1 MDLNIIDKITLFF
14 NLNFNSFLAIE
25 ELLIFI
31 LILSFLIINLKY
43 KNNKVKI
50 FIPFLLLFIVSL
62 AMFLYGSS
70 ILYVLE
76 EIVKGIIYAIY
87 FPNII
92 FYIITVIISFSIMI
106 YTILSNKL
114 TNKEKIVNYLL
125 CGIHLYLF
133 ILFITNCLDLNV
145 SLVRPSKIYK
155 HDELYVLVQSCQLVF
170 VVNIIYQS
178 VKMLVRK
185 LKNKSKNDIM
195 DRKWGRYER
204 EIN

>member
-62 AMFLYGSS
+62 AMFLYGNS

-114 TNKEKIVNYLL
+114 TNKEKIINYLL

-145 SLVRPSKIYK
+145 SLVRPSRIYK

-195 DRKWGRYER
+195 DRK
-204 EIN
+204 

>member
-14 NLNFNSFLAIE
+14 KLNFNSFLAIE

-31 LILSFLIINLKY
+31 VILSFLLINLKY

-62 AMFLYGSS
+62 CIFLYSSS

-92 FYIITVIISFSIMI
+92 FYIITVIISFSLMI

-170 VVNIIYQS
+170 VVNVIYQG
-178 VKMLVRK
+178 VKQLIRK
-185 LKNKSKNDIM
+185 LKNKSKDDII
-195 DRKWGRYER
+195 DKK
-204 EIN
+204 

>member
-92 FYIITVIISFSIMI
+92 FYIITVITSFSIMI

-114 TNKEKIVNYLL
+114 TNKEKIINYLL

-195 DRKWGRYER
+195 DRK
-204 EIN
+204 

>member
-1 MDLNIIDKITLFF
+1 MDLNIIDKIILFF
-14 NLNFNSFLAIE
+14 KLNFNSFLAIE

-114 TNKEKIVNYLL
+114 TNKEKIINYLL

-145 SLVRPSKIYK
+145 SLVRLSKIYK

-195 DRKWGRYER
+195 DRK
-204 EIN
+204 

>member
-14 NLNFNSFLAIE
+14 KLNFNSFLAIE

-31 LILSFLIINLKY
+31 IILSFLFINLKY

-106 YTILSNKL
+106 YTILSNRL
-114 TNKEKIVNYLL
+114 TNKEKIINYLL

-145 SLVRPSKIYK
+145 SLIRPSKIYK

-178 VKMLVRK
+178 VKRLVRK
-185 LKNKSKNDIM
+185 LKNKSRNDIM
-195 DRKWGRYER
+195 DRK
-204 EIN
+204 

>member
-1 MDLNIIDKITLFF
+1 MDLNIIDKIILFF

-114 TNKEKIVNYLL
+114 TNKEKIINYLL

-145 SLVRPSKIYK
+145 SLVRPSRIYK

-195 DRKWGRYER
+195 DRK
-204 EIN
+204 

>member
-145 SLVRPSKIYK
+145 SLVRPSRIYK

-195 DRKWGRYER
+195 DRK
-204 EIN
+204 

>member
-14 NLNFNSFLAIE
+14 KLNFNSFLAIE

-62 AMFLYGSS
+62 AMFLYGNS

-114 TNKEKIVNYLL
+114 TNKEKIINYLL

-145 SLVRPSKIYK
+145 SLVRPSRIYK

-185 LKNKSKNDIM
+185 LKNNSKNDIM
-195 DRKWGRYER
+195 DRK
-204 EIN
+204 

>member
-76 EIVKGIIYAIY
+76 EIIKGIIYAIY

-114 TNKEKIVNYLL
+114 TNKEKIINYLL

-145 SLVRPSKIYK
+145 SLVRPSRIYK

-195 DRKWGRYER
+195 DRK
-204 EIN
+204 

>member
-14 NLNFNSFLAIE
+14 KLNFNSFLAIE

-114 TNKEKIVNYLL
+114 TNKEKIINYLL

-145 SLVRPSKIYK
+145 SLVRPSRIYK

-195 DRKWGRYER
+195 DRK
-204 EIN
+204 

>member
-1 MDLNIIDKITLFF
+1 LDLNIIDKITLFF
-14 NLNFNSFLAIE
+14 KLNFNSFLAIE

-31 LILSFLIINLKY
+31 IILSFLLINLKY

-62 AMFLYGSS
+62 CIFLYSSS

-92 FYIITVIISFSIMI
+92 FYLITVIISFSLMI

-114 TNKEKIVNYLL
+114 TNKEKIINYLL

-133 ILFITNCLDLNV
+133 ILFVTNCLDLNV

-170 VVNIIYQS
+170 VVNVIYQG
-178 VKMLVRK
+178 VKQLVRK
-185 LKNKSKNDIM
+185 LKNNSKNDIIN
-195 DRKWGRYER
+195 RK
-204 EIN
+204 

>member
-62 AMFLYGSS
+62 AMFLYGNS

-125 CGIHLYLF
+125 CAIHLYLF

-145 SLVRPSKIYK
+145 SLVRPSRIYK

-178 VKMLVRK
+178 VKRLVRK

-195 DRKWGRYER
+195 DRK
-204 EIN
+204 

>member
-14 NLNFNSFLAIE
+14 KLNFNSFLAIE

-114 TNKEKIVNYLL
+114 TNKEKIINYLL

-170 VVNIIYQS
+170 VVNIVYQS
-178 VKMLVRK
+178 VKRLVRK

-195 DRKWGRYER
+195 DRKWGCYER

>member
-92 FYIITVIISFSIMI
+92 FYIITVIISFNIMI

-114 TNKEKIVNYLL
+114 TNKEKIINYLL

-195 DRKWGRYER
+195 DRK
-204 EIN
+204 

>member
-62 AMFLYGSS
+62 AMFLYESS

-195 DRKWGRYER
+195 DRK
-204 EIN
+204 

>member
-14 NLNFNSFLAIE
+14 KLNFNSFLAIE

-62 AMFLYGSS
+62 AMFLYESS

-114 TNKEKIVNYLL
+114 TNKEKIINYLL

-195 DRKWGRYER
+195 DRK
-204 EIN
+204 

>member
-1 MDLNIIDKITLFF
+1 MNLNIIDKITLFF

-114 TNKEKIVNYLL
+114 TNKEKIINYLL

-195 DRKWGRYER
+195 DRK
-204 EIN
+204 

>member
-43 KNNKVKI
+43 KNNKVKM

-114 TNKEKIVNYLL
+114 TNKEKIINYLL

-178 VKMLVRK
+178 VKRLVRK

-195 DRKWGRYER
+195 DRK
-204 EIN
+204 

>member
-1 MDLNIIDKITLFF
+1 MDLNVIDKITLFF
-14 NLNFNSFLAIE
+14 KLNFNSFLAIE

-114 TNKEKIVNYLL
+114 TNKEKIINYLL

-178 VKMLVRK
+178 VKRLVRK

-195 DRKWGRYER
+195 DRK
-204 EIN
+204 

>member
-14 NLNFNSFLAIE
+14 KLNFNSFLAIE

-62 AMFLYGSS
+62 TMFLYGSS

-76 EIVKGIIYAIY
+76 EIVKGIVYAIY

-114 TNKEKIVNYLL
+114 TNKEKIINYLL

-195 DRKWGRYER
+195 DRK
-204 EIN
+204 

>member
-1 MDLNIIDKITLFF
+1 MDLNIIDKIILFF
-14 NLNFNSFLAIE
+14 KLNFNSFLALE

-114 TNKEKIVNYLL
+114 TNKEKIINYLL

-178 VKMLVRK
+178 VKLLVRK

-195 DRKWGRYER
+195 DRK
-204 EIN
+204 

>member
-14 NLNFNSFLAIE
+14 KLNFNSFLAIE

-155 HDELYVLVQSCQLVF
+155 HDELYALVQSCQLVF
-170 VVNIIYQS
+170 VVNVIYQG
-178 VKMLVRK
+178 VKQLIRK
-185 LKNKSKNDIM
+185 LKNKSKDDII
-195 DRKWGRYER
+195 DKK
-204 EIN
+204 

>member
-1 MDLNIIDKITLFF
+1 MDLNIINKIILFF
-14 NLNFNSFLAIE
+14 KLNFNSFLAIE

-114 TNKEKIVNYLL
+114 TNKEKIINYLL

-133 ILFITNCLDLNV
+133 ILFITNCLDLKV

-195 DRKWGRYER
+195 DRK
-204 EIN
+204 

>member
-14 NLNFNSFLAIE
+14 KLNFNSFLAIE

-62 AMFLYGSS
+62 CIFLYSSS

-114 TNKEKIVNYLL
+114 TNKEKIINYLL

-155 HDELYVLVQSCQLVF
+155 HDELYVLVQSCQLVL

-178 VKMLVRK
+178 VKRLVRK

-195 DRKWGRYER
+195 DRK
-204 EIN
+204 

>member
-114 TNKEKIVNYLL
+114 TNKEKIINYLL

-133 ILFITNCLDLNV
+133 ILFITNCLDLSV

-195 DRKWGRYER
+195 DRK
-204 EIN
+204 

>member
-14 NLNFNSFLAIE
+14 KLNFNSFLAIE

-114 TNKEKIVNYLL
+114 TNKEKIINYLL

-195 DRKWGRYER
+195 DRK
-204 EIN
+204 

>member
-14 NLNFNSFLAIE
+14 KLNFNSFLAIE

-87 FPNII
+87 FTNII

-114 TNKEKIVNYLL
+114 TNKEKIINYLL

-195 DRKWGRYER
+195 DRK
-204 EIN
+204 

>member
-14 NLNFNSFLAIE
+14 KLNFNSFLAIE

-92 FYIITVIISFSIMI
+92 FYIITVIISFSLMI

-170 VVNIIYQS
+170 VVNVIYQG
-178 VKMLVRK
+178 VKQLIRK
-185 LKNKSKNDIM
+185 LKNKSKDDII
-195 DRKWGRYER
+195 DKK
-204 EIN
+204 

>member
-14 NLNFNSFLAIE
+14 KLNFSSFLAIE

-31 LILSFLIINLKY
+31 IILSFLLINLKY

-62 AMFLYGSS
+62 CIFLYSSS

-114 TNKEKIVNYLL
+114 TNKEKIINYLL

-170 VVNIIYQS
+170 VVNVIYQG
-178 VKMLVRK
+178 VKQLIRK
-185 LKNKSKNDIM
+185 LKNKSKDDII
-195 DRKWGRYER
+195 DKK
-204 EIN
+204 

>member
-14 NLNFNSFLAIE
+14 KLNFNSFLAIE
-25 ELLIFI
+25 ELPIFI

-106 YTILSNKL
+106 YTILANKL
-114 TNKEKIVNYLL
+114 TNKEKIINYLL

-195 DRKWGRYER
+195 DRK
-204 EIN
+204 

>member
-31 LILSFLIINLKY
+31 LILTFLIINLKY

-106 YTILSNKL
+106 YTILANKL
-114 TNKEKIVNYLL
+114 TNKEKIINYLL

-195 DRKWGRYER
+195 DRK
-204 EIN
+204 

>member
-14 NLNFNSFLAIE
+14 KLNFNSFLAIE

-114 TNKEKIVNYLL
+114 TNKEKIINYLL

-133 ILFITNCLDLNV
+133 ILFITNCLDLNA

-195 DRKWGRYER
+195 DRK
-204 EIN
+204 

>member
-14 NLNFNSFLAIE
+14 KLNFNSFLAIE

-114 TNKEKIVNYLL
+114 TNKEKIINYLL
-125 CGIHLYLF
+125 SGIHLYLF

-155 HDELYVLVQSCQLVF
+155 HDELYVLVQTCQLVF

-195 DRKWGRYER
+195 DRK
-204 EIN
+204 

>member
-14 NLNFNSFLAIE
+14 KLNFNSFLAIE

-76 EIVKGIIYAIY
+76 EIVKGIIYVIY

-114 TNKEKIVNYLL
+114 TNKEKIINYLL

-145 SLVRPSKIYK
+145 PLVRPSKIYK

-195 DRKWGRYER
+195 DRK
-204 EIN
+204 

>member
-14 NLNFNSFLAIE
+14 KLNFNSFLAIE

-31 LILSFLIINLKY
+31 IILSFLLINLKY

-62 AMFLYGSS
+62 AIFLYGSS

-92 FYIITVIISFSIMI
+92 FYIITVIISFSLMI

-114 TNKEKIVNYLL
+114 TNKEKIINYLL

-133 ILFITNCLDLNV
+133 ILFVTNCLDLNI

-170 VVNIIYQS
+170 VVNVIYQG
-178 VKMLVRK
+178 VKQLVRK
-185 LKNKSKNDIM
+185 LKNKSKNDIIN
-195 DRKWGRYER
+195 RK
-204 EIN
+204 

>member
-14 NLNFNSFLAIE
+14 KLNFNSFLAIE

-43 KNNKVKI
+43 KNNKVKM

-114 TNKEKIVNYLL
+114 TNKEKIINYLL

-155 HDELYVLVQSCQLVF
+155 NDELYVLVQSCQLVF

-178 VKMLVRK
+178 VKRLVRK

-195 DRKWGRYER
+195 DRK
-204 EIN
+204 

>member
-14 NLNFNSFLAIE
+14 KLNFNSFLAIE

-114 TNKEKIVNYLL
+114 TNKEKIINYLL

-178 VKMLVRK
+178 VKILVRK

-195 DRKWGRYER
+195 DRK
-204 EIN
+204 